1 MSKYSLYDSSK
12 FTLSVCSP
20 VFPLPLGLFVPFSS
34 VVSLRW
40 TSHWDQYFKTFL
52 PQSIQNVLMLPDGTL
67 GAILPQ
73 ILMPLKTDKVVGTP
87 IPFVCLLIWVA
98 KHATSHMLQSNK
110 NNNYRWHCNRLI
122 ISCAFLS
129 TVVNYNNAILDIV
142 FYDRKS
148 IIRLVTASNF
158 CRNVY
163 REVIKS
169 RKVMRH

>member
-1 MSKYSLYDSSK
+1 ME
-12 FTLSVCSP
+12 
-20 VFPLPLGLFVPFSS
+20 
-34 VVSLRW
+34 
-40 TSHWDQYFKTFL
+40 
-52 PQSIQNVLMLPDGTL
+52 
-67 GAILPQ
+67 
-73 ILMPLKTDKVVGTP
+73 TDKRQGDPYTVY
-87 IPFVCLLIWVA
+87 LLIWVA